1 METLI
6 VTAKD
11 RKSANQIK
19 KILKNMSE
27 VEMVKSLTEDQ
38 KEDIA
43 LINAIEKGST
53 GKYVDV
59 QVLQKK
65 LKG

>member
-27 VEMVKSLTEDQ
+27 VEKVKSLTEDQ